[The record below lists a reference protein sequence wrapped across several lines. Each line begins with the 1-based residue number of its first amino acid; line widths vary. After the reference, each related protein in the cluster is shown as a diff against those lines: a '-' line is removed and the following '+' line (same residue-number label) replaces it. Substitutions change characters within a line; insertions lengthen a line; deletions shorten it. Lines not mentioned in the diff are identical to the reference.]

1 VKVVQAFSREEIS
14 QARFA
19 QASAANRDAN
29 IEAVGITSAFS
40 PTLDIMST
48 IATAIVA
55 GYGGYLVVNDLATVG
70 LIVTFLTYVRRFYEP
85 IRAVSMIYAHLQ
97 SALAGGERIFELL
110 DEPVTLT
117 DAPNAIEMPSIEGRV
132 AFENVNFAYRDGEP
146 VLEDISLVAEPGQT
160 IALVGVT
167 GAGKTTIAN
176 LIARFYD
183 VQSGNV
189 TIDNLDI
196 RQVTCAS
203 LRHQIGIVLQD
214 PFLYSGT
221 VADNIRY
228 GRLDASD
235 EEVEAAARLVNAHDY
250 ISRLPEAYDSE
261 INERGINLSQGQRQL
276 ISFARAVLANPRILI
291 LDEATSSVDT
301 RTERL
306 IQQAL
311 GELLK
316 GLTSFVIAHRLST
329 IHNADQVLVIQD
341 GRIVERGTHKTLIG
355 QGGVYHDLY
364 MSQFQ
369 PMEPGNNVDDRTS
382 SRYNP
387 V

>member
-1 VKVVQAFSREEIS
+1 VVQAFSREEIS

>member
-311 GELLK
+311 GE
-316 GLTSFVIAHRLST
+316 
-329 IHNADQVLVIQD
+329 
-341 GRIVERGTHKTLIG
+341 
-355 QGGVYHDLY
+355 
-364 MSQFQ
+364 
-369 PMEPGNNVDDRTS
+369 
-382 SRYNP
+382 
-387 V
+387 